1 MKKALY
7 ALLIMLILIGL
18 TIIFYNHTTKPHAD
32 THTPP
37 AKVVKTYPKTI
48 SIAMAQYDA
57 TEFEEQFL
65 NDFWTRETK
74 ILAIP
79 EGDGYGFLSG
89 SATVED
95 ADGNIIAEYN
105 AETDPNAATIGEILD
120 AIEESKQ

>member
-1 MKKALY
+1 MLKKMVLMSGT
-7 ALLIMLILIGL
+7 LITLG
-18 TIIFYNHTTKPHAD
+18 IFGVSLQSPVEPVRTVHAE
-32 THTPP
+32 T
-37 AKVVKTYPKTI
+37 KVVQAYPETV

-65 NDFWTRETK
+65 NDFLTRETK

-79 EGDGYGFLSG
+79 EDDGYGFLSG

-95 ADGNIIAEYN
+95 AEGNIIAEYD

-120 AIEESKQ
+120 AMSK